1 MLSTL
6 LAQQIAG
13 ETTEAI
19 GYNVI
24 ITDDAGNVIG
34 SGDTSRVGTFHE
46 ASVDVMRTRESAWHD
61 PEQARALQG
70 VRPGITLPLLI
81 GDQAVGTVG
90 ITGSP
95 RQVRRFGILVRRQTE
110 ILLQESEVLRSRLL
124 RERAR
129 ERLVAEIAEFDPDVI
144 DNDVLRN
151 AAAGLGYE
159 ITRPRLALIIDLG
172 AATIGPELLRTI
184 RATFHHRQDIVATR
198 SATRCVVL
206 ADLGSRDNARIEELA
221 RHLLEQI
228 TDPTRAKV
236 GVSDAASTLEEL
248 RDACNDAEDALRL
261 GARYRIDE
269 QVRRVR
275 DLRLP
280 QALAAVPRA
289 ARSRLVTGT
298 LGPLVDGHR
307 PELAET
313 VVAWCENGFNLVNA
327 ARSLHVH
334 RNTLIYRLNRIED
347 LLGRPWRDHRA
358 MLTAYAAVLAS
369 RLDNTSQPQTG

>member
-1 MLSTL
+1 VLSTL

-24 ITDDAGNVIG
+24 ITDDAGVVIG
-34 SGDTSRVGTFHE
+34 SGDVSRVGTFHE
-46 ASVDVMRTRESAWHD
+46 ASVDVMRTREPAWHD

-124 RERAR
+124 RERAL
-129 ERLVAEIAEFDPDVI
+129 ERLVAEVAEFDPDVI
-144 DNDVLRN
+144 DRDVLRD

-159 ITRPRLALIIDLG
+159 IPHPRRVLLIDFG
-172 AATIGPELLRTI
+172 AATIGPELLRAV
-184 RATFHHRQDIVATR
+184 RATFHHPQDMVATR
-198 SATRCVVL
+198 SATRCAVL
-206 ADLGSRDNARIEELA
+206 ADLGSRDDARVDELA
-221 RHLLEQI
+221 GHLLDQVA
-228 TDPTRAKV
+228 DPPGAV
-236 GVSDAASTLEEL
+236 LGVSDAASTLEEL
-248 RDACNDAEDALRL
+248 RDACSDAESALRL
-261 GARYRIDE
+261 GARFRPGDQVLRI
-269 QVRRVR
+269 R

-280 QALAAVPRA
+280 QALEAVPRLG
-289 ARSRLVTGT
+289 RSRLMQGA
-298 LGPLVDGHR
+298 LGSLVQDSR
-307 PELAET
+307 PELSET
-313 VVAWCENGFNLVNA
+313 VVAWCESGFNLVA
-327 ARSLHVH
+327 AAGSLHVH
-334 RNTLIYRLNRIED
+334 RNTLIYRLDRIEE

-358 MLTAYAAVLAS
+358 MLTAYVAVLAG
-369 RLDNTSQPQTG
+369 RLENA